1 MFRES
6 YGIDSEWR
14 FSFIDKSLIRYPV
27 ETIDICDYSS
37 ILQRVIESFTANQPP
52 VSEDGLEQ

>member
-1 MFRES
+1 MSRES

-14 FSFIDKSLIRYPV
+14 FSFIDKSLIGYPV
-27 ETIDICDYSS
+27 ETINICDYSS
-37 ILQRVIESFTANQPP
+37 ILQRLIESFTASQHP